1 MRRATGR
8 ASIRVY
14 PRRLL
19 PPAQRPVV
27 LTLQPAVA
35 AAQLAAVPVG
45 GVSGGQP
52 AAVAAQLAAC
62 VGASASPLVW
72 KAKSTIFTFPLPC
85 LLRHAGHCSVEGQE
99 HHLHEALDG
108 CRIRGGG
115 QPGLLQVSDG

>member
-19 PPAQRPVV
+19 PPAQQRVV
-27 LTLQPAVA
+27 LKLQLAVA
-35 AAQLAAVPVG
+35 APPAAVQVG
-45 GVSGGQP
+45 GVGEGAGGGYP

-85 LLRHAGHCSVEGQE
+85 LLRHAGH
-99 HHLHEALDG
+99 
-108 CRIRGGG
+108 
-115 QPGLLQVSDG
+115 